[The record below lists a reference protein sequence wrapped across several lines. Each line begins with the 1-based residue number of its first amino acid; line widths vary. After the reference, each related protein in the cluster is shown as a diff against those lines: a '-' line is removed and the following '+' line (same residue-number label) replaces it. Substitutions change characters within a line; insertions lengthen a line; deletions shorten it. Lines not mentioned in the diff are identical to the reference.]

1 MTYESLDE
9 GHDVILI
16 KIYDGLGGDCL
27 SQFEH
32 NQKYTQNQYLGRM
45 KVQNSC
51 TTSEISIPINIGKY
65 NSPELKSLRIL
76 PFQLI
81 IAFGFACFTIFLFGV
96 LVPCYKEYV
105 ASRAIDEDDELIGD
119 LEDYDESQDER
130 FSIANDD
137 NDYSVSSSC
146 LDKVSTFSEDDSE
159 QDDDDNDDLLSFE
172 SSFDSADLDCEHDMM
187 NDKKDKNHAETSVE
201 IMTSEKQV
209 KTTLFR

>member
-1 MTYESLDE
+1 MTFIAKPFELNNIFKRITYESLEE
-9 GHDVILI
+9 GSDVILI

-45 KVQNSC
+45 TIHNSC
-51 TTSEISIPINIGKY
+51 ITSEISVPINIGKY

-96 LVPCYKEYV
+96 LVPFYKEYV
-105 ASRAIDEDDELIGD
+105 ASRAIDEDEDLIGD
-119 LEDYDESQDER
+119 LEDYDESQDEC

-137 NDYSVSSSC
+137 NDYSVSSSS

-159 QDDDDNDDLLSFE
+159 RDNDNNDDLLSFE
-172 SSFDSADLDCEHDMM
+172 SSFDSADLDCEHDMI
-187 NDKKDKNHAETSVE
+187 NNEEHEE
-201 IMTSEKQV
+201 NLV
-209 KTTLFR
+209 K

>member
-1 MTYESLDE
+1 MTYESLEE
-9 GHDVILI
+9 GNDVILI

-27 SQFEH
+27 SRFEH
-32 NQKYTQNQYLGRM
+32 NQKYTQNQYSGRM
-45 KVQNSC
+45 TVHNNC

-96 LVPCYKEYV
+96 LVPCYKEYIS
-105 ASRAIDEDDELIGD
+105 SRAIDEDDELIGD

-159 QDDDDNDDLLSFE
+159 QDDHDNDDLLSFE

-201 IMTSEKQV
+201 IMTCEETGKE
-209 KTTLFR
+209 TLFR